1 MANRE
6 KGSVENAVG
15 FLRRNL
21 LVPVPSIA
29 SAAGPDARLRVGCE
43 RTDSTSRNKSGEP
56 TTRTFPADFAA
67 MMSLPGV
74 RFDSVRWLG
83 ARSDKRGYV
92 RVDGNSYCAGPAWHD
107 RDLVV
112 GVRANSVDILAD
124 RNRRVATLPRCW
136 GEGELVRNPLSLVP
150 AIVARPR
157 ATVESTIRRD
167 MPEDLVAAID
177 RCDRPQV
184 RRALR
189 AIERAAATS
198 GFGAA
203 CEAARRIFGGGR
215 VPDDASCDMLARR
228 VAAGERDGGG
238 AGPAAYDR
246 LVGEGARLRA
256 V

>member
-1 MANRE
+1 
-6 KGSVENAVG
+6 
-15 FLRRNL
+15 
-21 LVPVPSIA
+21 
-29 SAAGPDARLRVGCE
+29 
-43 RTDSTSRNKSGEP
+43 
-56 TTRTFPADFAA
+56 

-74 RFDSVRWLG
+74 RFDSAGWLG

-136 GEGELVRNPLSLVP
+136 GEGELAGNPLSLVP

-177 RCDRPQV
+177 
-184 RRALR
+184 
-189 AIERAAATS
+189 AAAGRRYAGPRGPPGVPPRPLGS
-198 GFGAA
+198 GPPARRRGGSSVAGACPMTRPATCSPGASRPASATGAA
-203 CEAARRIFGGGR
+203 
-215 VPDDASCDMLARR
+215 ST
-228 VAAGERDGGG
+228 
-238 AGPAAYDR
+238 
-246 LVGEGARLRA
+246 
-256 V
+256 

>member
-21 LVPVPSIA
+21 LVPVPSVA
-29 SAAGPDARLRVGCE
+29 SAGEPDARLRVGCE
-43 RTDSTSRNKSGEP
+43 RIDPASRDGSGEP

-83 ARSDKRGYV
+83 ARSDKRGYA
-92 RVDGNSYCAGPAWHD
+92 RAGGNSYCAGPAWHD

-136 GEGELVRNPLSLVP
+136 GGEGELAGNPLSLVP

-157 ATVESTIRRD
+157 ATVEPAIRRE

-177 RCDRPQV
+177 AAAGR
-184 RRALR
+184 RRAGPRGPPGVPPRPLGSGLPAR
-189 AIERAAATS
+189 RRGGPSVAGACPTARPATCS
-198 GFGAA
+198 PGASRPASATGAA
-203 CEAARRIFGGGR
+203 
-215 VPDDASCDMLARR
+215 ST
-228 VAAGERDGGG
+228 
-238 AGPAAYDR
+238 
-246 LVGEGARLRA
+246 
-256 V
+256 

>member
-1 MANRE
+1 MDELN
-6 KGSVENAVG
+6 
-15 FLRRNL
+15 
-21 LVPVPSIA
+21 
-29 SAAGPDARLRVGCE
+29 ARLRVGCE
-43 RTDSTSRNKSGEP
+43 RINSTSRNKSGEP

-74 RFDSVRWLG
+74 RFDSAGWLG

-136 GEGELVRNPLSLVP
+136 GEGELAGNPLSLVP

-184 RRALR
+184 RQAPGGHRA
-189 AIERAAATS
+189 
-198 GFGAA
+198 
-203 CEAARRIFGGGR
+203 CRRDLWVRG
-215 VPDDASCDMLARR
+215 
-228 VAAGERDGGG
+228 
-238 AGPAAYDR
+238 
-246 LVGEGARLRA
+246 RLRGGEEGLRWRA
-256 V
+256 RAR